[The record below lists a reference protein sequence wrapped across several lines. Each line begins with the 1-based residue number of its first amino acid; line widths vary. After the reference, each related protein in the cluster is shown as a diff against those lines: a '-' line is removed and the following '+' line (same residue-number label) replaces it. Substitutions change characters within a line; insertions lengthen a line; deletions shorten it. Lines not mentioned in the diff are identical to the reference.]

1 MIAEQGTPQVLRISR
16 FQENHQNHPSTSD
29 FVKFIPER
37 KRLDAAE
44 QDEAQELLD
53 VRGKLMAI
61 TKHVRQKT
69 GKACTA
75 RDLSNQK

>member
-1 MIAEQGTPQVLRISR
+1 MLRISK
-16 FQENHQNHPSTSD
+16 FVETHKNHPATSQ
-29 FVKFIPER
+29 FVQYIPQH

-44 QDEAQELLD
+44 QDDAQDLLD

-61 TKHVRQKT
+61 TKHVGQKT